1 MDRSGHFFLQS
12 SKNILVP
19 SVIMRTEDALNK
31 GVISPVDAFVSLR
44 SKSILHLFANTGK
57 FLGLKVSLSLSLSLS
72 LFMG

>member
-19 SVIMRTEDALNK
+19 SVISRAEDALNK
-31 GVISPVDAFVSLR
+31 GLISPVDAFASLR

-57 FLGLKVSLSLSLSLS
+57 FLGLKVSPLSLKSCQ
-72 LFMG
+72 